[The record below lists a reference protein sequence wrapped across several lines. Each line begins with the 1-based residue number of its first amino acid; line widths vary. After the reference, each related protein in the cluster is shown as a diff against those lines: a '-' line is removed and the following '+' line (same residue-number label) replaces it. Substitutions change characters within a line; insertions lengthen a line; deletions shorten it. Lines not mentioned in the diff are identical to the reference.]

1 MFFPQCWWDVN
12 WNLDRTILAQNSE
25 LKQQFRPDCHI
36 VNNLIKVES
45 WNSFVFVFVDDE
57 MKARISR
64 TQHSII
70 FQHFKMETSL
80 SCSWET
86 EVKKLKPSKV
96 PRRAVIDHGYSRK
109 LLYKCN
115 LKLFVQWFDFILI
128 YSCITIGHKVLNELP

>member
-1 MFFPQCWWDVN
+1 M
-12 WNLDRTILAQNSE
+12 
-25 LKQQFRPDCHI
+25 
-36 VNNLIKVES
+36 NNLIKVES

-109 LLYKCN
+109 LLNKCN